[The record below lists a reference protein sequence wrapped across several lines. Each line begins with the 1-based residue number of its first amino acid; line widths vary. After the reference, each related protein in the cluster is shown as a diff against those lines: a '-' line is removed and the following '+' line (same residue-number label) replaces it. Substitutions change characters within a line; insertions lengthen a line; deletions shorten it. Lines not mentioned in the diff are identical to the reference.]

1 MKNSYNKI
9 NPLRSSKR
17 NEMKRAIF
25 SFSKREW
32 FVFLALALALL
43 VSTIGILGKIN
54 KSFMVSVPMEGG
66 TIKEGII
73 GTPRFVNPILAS
85 TEADRAL
92 VTLVYSGLMRKS
104 VDGTIIPD
112 LAESVETTPDG
123 LSYTFI
129 LKNEIYF
136 HDKKSVT
143 VDDVIFTIN
152 AIKDPI
158 IKSPRKGNWD
168 GVTTER
174 VDDRTIR
181 FTLKQP
187 FANFLENATVPIMP
201 AHIWENSPIEL
212 NEANLYPVGSG
223 PYQVLKVN
231 KESSGIVN
239 SYELISF
246 KDFTLGKPYI
256 RKINLSFYPN
266 EDDAIA
272 AERDGKIDQ
281 LGSISP
287 ENTINLR
294 ERDST
299 ITSSVLP
306 RIFGLFFN
314 QNENQIFTNKNV
326 VSAIEKAIDKDRII
340 QEVLGGYGVSIDN
353 PIPAH
358 VLPSTNTSALSTQDA
373 KIEEA
378 KEILKRDGWSI
389 GESGYLEK
397 TVTDSNKKKTTATI
411 SFSIS
416 TGNAP
421 ELAKSAEIIKENLT
435 ALGMK
440 VDVKVFEV
448 GNLNQSVIRPRNY
461 DALLFGEIINTESD
475 LYAFWHSSE
484 RKDPGLNVAM
494 YTNAK
499 VDKILE
505 DTFGNQD
512 QALRQ
517 KKYMQMVDEIK
528 KDMPAVFL
536 YSPSFIYI
544 VSKDL
549 QGLNIDHLIFPS
561 DRFLNAYLWYTK
573 TDNVWK
579 IFAPSTR

>member
-9 NPLRSSKR
+9 NPLRASKR

-25 SFSKREW
+25 SFSKKEW
-32 FVFLALALALL
+32 FVFLALALMLL

-73 GTPRFVNPILAS
+73 GTPRFVNPVLAS

-104 VDGTIIPD
+104 IDGTIIPD
-112 LAESVETTPDG
+112 LAESVTTTPDG
-123 LSYTFI
+123 LSYTFV

-136 HDKKSVT
+136 HDKKPIT

-174 VDDRTIR
+174 VDDRTIK

-266 EDDAIA
+266 EDDALA

-294 ERDST
+294 EKDST
-299 ITSSVLP
+299 IASSVLP

-326 VSAIEKAIDKDRII
+326 VSAIEKALDKDRII
-340 QEVLGGYGVSIDN
+340 KEVLGGYGVSIDN

-358 VLPSTNTSALSTQDA
+358 VLPSTSTSALSTQEA

-389 GESGYLEK
+389 GENGFLEK
-397 TVTDSNKKKTTATI
+397 TITDSNKKKTTTNI

-461 DALLFGEIINTESD
+461 DALLFGEIVNTESD

-512 QALRQ
+512 QAARQ

-536 YSPSFIYI
+536 YSPSFIYL

>member
-1 MKNSYNKI
+1 MKNSYKKI
-9 NPLRSSKR
+9 NSFRWPKKNDIR
-17 NEMKRAIF
+17 RAIF
-25 SFSKREW
+25 SFSKKEW
-32 FVFLALALALL
+32 FIFLGLVLVLL

-66 TIKEGII
+66 TIREGII
-73 GTPRFVNPILAS
+73 GTPRFVNPVLAS

-92 VTLVYSGLMRKS
+92 VSLVYSGLMRKNF
-104 VDGTIIPD
+104 DGTIIPD

-123 LSYTFI
+123 LTYTFT
-129 LKNEIYF
+129 LKKEIYF
-136 HDKKSVT
+136 HDKKPVT

-158 IKSPRKGNWD
+158 LKSPRKGNWD
-168 GVTTER
+168 GVNTER
-174 VDDRTIR
+174 IDDRTIR

-201 AHIWENSPIEL
+201 AHLWENSPIEL
-212 NEANLYPVGSG
+212 NEANLYPIGSG
-223 PYQVLKVN
+223 PYQVLKVK

-239 SYELISF
+239 TYELTSF

-256 RKINLSFYPN
+256 KKINLLFYSN

-272 AERDGKIDQ
+272 AKRDGKIDQ

-287 ENTINLR
+287 ENTISIQAK
-294 ERDST
+294 DSV
-299 ITSSVLP
+299 IVSSVLP

-326 VSAIEKAIDKDRII
+326 VGAIEKAIDKDRII
-340 QEVLGGYGVSIDN
+340 KEVLGGYGVTIDN
-353 PIPAH
+353 PIPQH
-358 VLPSTNTSALSTQDA
+358 VLPKTNTSVLSTEEER
-373 KIEEA
+373 IEEA
-378 KEILKRDGWSI
+378 KKMLERDGWSI

-397 TVTDSNKKKTTATI
+397 TITDSNKKKTTTTI

-421 ELAKSAEIIKENLT
+421 ELAKSALIIKENLT

-505 DTFGNQD
+505 ETFGNPD
-512 QALRQ
+512 QNLRQ

-544 VSKDL
+544 VPKDL

-579 IFAPSTR
+579 IFAPSTH

>member
-9 NPLRSSKR
+9 NPLRASKR

-25 SFSKREW
+25 SFSKKEW
-32 FVFLALALALL
+32 FVFLALALMLL

-73 GTPRFVNPILAS
+73 GTPRFVNPVLAS

-104 VDGTIIPD
+104 IDGTIIPD
-112 LAESVETTPDG
+112 LAEIVTTTPDG
-123 LSYTFI
+123 LSYTFV

-136 HDKKSVT
+136 HDKKPIT

-174 VDDRTIR
+174 VDDRTIK

-266 EDDAIA
+266 EDDALA

-294 ERDST
+294 EKDST
-299 ITSSVLP
+299 IASSVLP

-340 QEVLGGYGVSIDN
+340 KEVLGGYGVSIDN

-358 VLPSTNTSALSTQDA
+358 VLPSTSTSALSTQEA

-389 GESGYLEK
+389 GENGFLEK
-397 TVTDSNKKKTTATI
+397 TITDSNKKKTTANI

-461 DALLFGEIINTESD
+461 DALLFGEIVNTESD

-512 QALRQ
+512 QAARQ

-536 YSPSFIYI
+536 YSPSFIYL

>member
-92 VTLVYSGLMRKS
+92 VSLVYSGLMRKS

-136 HDKKSVT
+136 HDKKPVT

-294 ERDST
+294 ERDSK
-299 ITSSVLP
+299 IVSSVLP

-397 TVTDSNKKKTTATI
+397 TITDSNKKKTTATI

-461 DALLFGEIINTESD
+461 DALLFGQIINTESD

>member
-73 GTPRFVNPILAS
+73 GTPRFVNPVLAS

-92 VTLVYSGLMRKS
+92 VSLVYSGLMRKN

-112 LAESVETTPDG
+112 LAESVETTADG

-136 HDKKSVT
+136 HDKKPVT

-187 FANFLENATVPIMP
+187 FANFLENTTVPIMP

-294 ERDST
+294 EKDST
-299 ITSSVLP
+299 IASSVLP

-326 VSAIEKAIDKDRII
+326 VSAIEKAIDKDRIV

-358 VLPSTNTSALSTQDA
+358 VLPTTSTSALSTQEA

-389 GESGYLEK
+389 GENGYLEK
-397 TVTDSNKKKTTATI
+397 IITDSNKKKTTATI

-512 QALRQ
+512 QAARQ

-544 VSKDL
+544 VSRDL